1 MATANLNSCYFELG
15 FREAPFNIT
24 PDTSFFYP
32 GGKHMAALTHLQY
45 GLATGSGGFTL
56 LTGEVGLGKT
66 LLCRQLLKNTPPGVK
81 TAYIFN
87 PTPTY
92 VELLN
97 AIYYDLTGE
106 RLKSVS
112 YGEPLREIHSELLRL
127 AAQGQK
133 VAVILDEAHR
143 LSPRLLEGLRLLSN
157 LETEKEKL
165 IYLILVGQPELE
177 RTLSLKELRPLTQRI
192 SVRYRLTPFNV
203 KETEEYIT
211 HRLRIAQDVGGFTFS
226 KTAMRLAHSFSGG
239 APRRINQICDRAM
252 LAAYSK
258 GKSSA
263 GMFNIIKAARE
274 VAGSSA

>member
-1 MATANLNSCYFELG
+1 MNAVDINSCYFEMG
-15 FREAPFNIT
+15 FREAPFSIT
-24 PDTSFFYP
+24 PDTSYFYP
-32 GGKHMAALTHLQY
+32 GSRHMTALTHLQY

-66 LLCRQLLKNTPPGVK
+66 LLCRQLLKNTPPGIR

-97 AIYYDLTGE
+97 AIYHDLTGE
-106 RLKSVS
+106 RLKSSS
-112 YGEPLREIHSELLRL
+112 YGEPLREIYKTLLAL
-127 AAQGQK
+127 AARGEK

-143 LSPRLLEGLRLLSN
+143 FTPKLLEGLRLLSN

-177 RTLSLKELRPLTQRI
+177 KTLSLKELRPLAQRI
-192 SVRYRLTPFNV
+192 SVRYRLVPFTRR
-203 KETEEYIT
+203 ETMEYIR
-211 HRLRIAQDVGGFTFS
+211 HRIKVAKSAGNFKFS
-226 KTAMRLAHSFSGG
+226 MSAMLFVHNLSGG

-258 GKSSA
+258 GRKTA
-263 GMFNIIKAARE
+263 GSLAVIRAARE
-274 VAGSSA
+274 VTNSTE